1 MSVDSMA
8 DQRAAWTV
16 VSKAEPLAV
25 ARAAPLAGATVA
37 CLAEPKVGHSA
48 ALRAARMVEWWVDS
62 TVENSVVPRAE
73 RRAAW
78 KAVS

>member
-1 MSVDSMA
+1 MSVDLMA

-16 VSKAEPLAV
+16 VSKAAPLAA

-48 ALRAARMVEWWVDS
+48 ALRAARMVE
-62 TVENSVVPRAE
+62 
-73 RRAAW
+73 
-78 KAVS
+78 